1 MEGKYSKASMWLTGL
16 AVLFIPLS
24 IIILFSGPWSI
35 NYQVQTHQWIR
46 YLLFVSWILM
56 TLAIIAGI
64 ANLISPM
71 AEEEVVEGVKVKRSS
86 VEAGEDNTVIEAEE
100 ESTVM
105 VRPRSKMTMTM
116 VTLMSQAT
124 LFALGIILYVVY
136 ISWLLLPA
144 VSQKLL
150 TGG

>member
-1 MEGKYSKASMWLTGL
+1 MEEKYSKASMWMMAL

-71 AEEEVVEGVKVKRSS
+71 AEEEVVEMKGSS
-86 VEAGEDNTVIEAEE
+86 PEAEESDTVEGAEE

-105 VRPRSKMTMTM
+105 RRPRSKMTMTM

>member
-1 MEGKYSKASMWLTGL
+1 MEGKYSKASLWLTGL

>member
-1 MEGKYSKASMWLTGL
+1 MEGKYSKASLWLTGL

-24 IIILFSGPWSI
+24 IIILFSGPWSY
-35 NYQVQTHQWIR
+35 NFQVQTNQWVR
-46 YLLFVSWILM
+46 YLLFISWIM
-56 TLAIIAGI
+56 ITLAIIAGI

-71 AEEEVVEGVKVKRSS
+71 AEEEVVEGVKAKHSAL
-86 VEAGEDNTVIEAEE
+86 EAGEDDTVVEAKE
-100 ESTVM
+100 ESNVM
-105 VRPRSKMTMTM
+105 VRPKSKMTATM
-116 VTLMSQAT
+116 VTFMSQAI
-124 LFALGIILYVVY
+124 LFTLGIILYVVY